1 MSESLYKAALLNLT
15 SELRFL
21 LKKCGLQCRVT
32 SGTCDN
38 TLDRTLP
45 RLQKASRVQFS
56 RTDLCSFMIPLCWVV
71 ILKLGN
77 PCSLFEMC
85 WDMESFANPC
95 SQGLTSCVLGSAC
108 NHLLLPT
115 FSLNVSW
122 ALSGL
127 FQGPAWQRYQE
138 SIAGVLQE
146 RSWRRWSMNSGVLVV
161 RIC

>member
-1 MSESLYKAALLNLT
+1 MSESSYKMALLNLT
-15 SELRFL
+15 SKLRFL
-21 LKKCGLQCRVT
+21 VKKCGLQCRVT

-38 TLDRTLP
+38 ALDCALP
-45 RLQKASRVQFS
+45 GLQRAWRVQFS
-56 RTDLCSFMIPLCWVV
+56 HTGFLQLHGSPLSSCYSEAGKSLQSLWDVLGYGKPCLSLQSGADLLRGGICLQLP
-71 ILKLGN
+71 
-77 PCSLFEMC
+77 
-85 WDMESFANPC
+85 
-95 SQGLTSCVLGSAC
+95 LTSNL
-108 NHLLLPT
+108 
-115 FSLNVSW
+115 FLNVSW